1 MKIEEI
7 SLVRKKMRVNPELS
21 TKINSKTLN
30 KEFKD
35 TSYRFTMKNG
45 KMTLI
50 KNTYISDKDKFND
63 DENEI
68 LNRIKDKVMNE

>member
-1 MKIEEI
+1 
-7 SLVRKKMRVNPELS
+7 MRVNPELS

-45 KMTLI
+45 SRKKL
-50 KNTYISDKDKFND
+50 S
-63 DENEI
+63 
-68 LNRIKDKVMNE
+68 